1 MSSVV
6 EMIPMIQALTAADQW
21 AMLEQLVS
29 VLKGAGPLKV
39 KPSKASKKTAKALD
53 ENGEPKE
60 KRPVRPDS
68 YIHLLH
74 KVVSPALTAMAEIT
88 EDEAEKKMLKSVTAR
103 AQIAKTLYETVKAIT
118 NEDKTVESELRATAI
133 MEISKE
139 SVADAFQAWKADP
152 PAVEYKGKKAAK
164 VAAAAAAAAVIAA
177 PAAVTVV
184 ATATELYLGA
194 APAAIPVVAA
204 APKII
209 KTKVIKPKVEKVA
222 KPELSEEEKAAK
234 KKAVAKAAYEK
245 AKAKKAAE
253 KAAGIVAPAA
263 APTVAAPTVA
273 APAVAAPAT
282 VAAPASAVIAVEE
295 VSCDPYIWEHNFGK
309 GNLAYER
316 IDFDGVA
323 YIYEADTK
331 TYLGVFQETTN
342 SLDLS
347 IPDPTAE

>member
-1 MSSVV
+1 
-6 EMIPMIQALTAADQW
+6 MIPMIQALLAEAT
-21 AMLEQLVS
+21 QLVS
-29 VLKGAGPLKV
+29 VLKGAGPLK
-39 KPSKASKKTAKALD
+39 PSKASKKTAKLD

-60 KRPVRPDS
+60 KRAVRPDS

-74 KVVSPALTAMAEIT
+74 KVVSPALTAMAEVT

-103 AQIAKTLYETVKAIT
+103 AQIAKALYETVKAIT
-118 NEDKTVESELRATAI
+118 NEDKTIESEMRATAI

-164 VAAAAAAAAVIAA
+164 AAAAAAVATVTDAAAEAVA
-177 PAAVTVV
+177 PA
-184 ATATELYLGA
+184 
-194 APAAIPVVAA
+194 AA
-204 APKII
+204 APKVV
-209 KTKVIKPKVEKVA
+209 KPKVVKPKVEKVA
-222 KPELSEEEKAAK
+222 KPVLSEEEKAAK
-234 KKAVAKAAYEK
+234 KKAAAKAAYEK
-245 AKAKKAAE
+245 SKIKKAAE
-253 KAAGIVAPAA
+253 KAAATAAPAVSAAPADAPAA
-263 APTVAAPTVA
+263 AGAAAGA
-273 APAVAAPAT
+273 APAI
-282 VAAPASAVIAVEE
+282 VAAPASAVTAVEE

>member
-6 EMIPMIQALTAADQW
+6 EMIPMIQALNAADQW

-39 KPSKASKKTAKALD
+39 KPSKASKKAAKALD

-60 KRPVRPDS
+60 KRAVRPDS

-74 KVVSPALTAMAEIT
+74 KVVSPALTAMADAT

-118 NEDKTVESELRATAI
+118 NEDKAVESELRANAI

-139 SVADAFQAWKADP
+139 SVADAFQTWKADP

-164 VAAAAAAAAVIAA
+164 AEAAAAAAAAAAAVTVA
-177 PAAVTVV
+177 PVITDNASAV
-184 ATATELYLGA
+184 
-194 APAAIPVVAA
+194 PAVA
-204 APKII
+204 APKVV
-209 KTKVIKPKVEKVA
+209 KPKVTKPKVEKVA
-222 KPELSEEEKAAK
+222 KPVLSEEEKAAK
-234 KKAVAKAAYEK
+234 KKATAKAAYEK
-245 AKAKKAAE
+245 QKAKKAAE
-253 KAAGIVAPAA
+253 KTAAAVAPVTATATVVAPA
-263 APTVAAPTVA
+263 T
-273 APAVAAPAT
+273 AT
-282 VAAPASAVIAVEE
+282 VASAATVAEE
-295 VSCDPYIWEHNFGK
+295 EPITCQPYAWTHDFGK
-309 GNLAYER
+309 GDRVYER

-323 YIYEADTK
+323 YIYEADSK
-331 TYLGVFQETTN
+331 AYLGVFQEATN

-347 IPDPTAE
+347 IADPTAE